1 MSNFNEKLTAFI
13 SQRHPMGCSA
23 DQIAALAGQADGHLP
38 STYLQFMEAAGNGV
52 DDFLRGSD
60 FTVED
65 LDGVREAADELLVEA
80 GQEPLP
86 SSAFVF
92 VMHQGYQF
100 YYFQDGAV
108 FYFKEGDS
116 RPEKRFDSFESF
128 FDSVVQ
134 NIQQRQAR

>member
-1 MSNFNEKLTAFI
+1 MSNFNETLTAFI
-13 SQRHPMGCSA
+13 SQRHPQGCSA
-23 DQIAALAGQADGHLP
+23 DQIAALAEQTEGHLP
-38 STYLQFMEAAGNGV
+38 SAYLQFMEAAGNGV

-60 FTVED
+60 FTIED

-80 GQEPLP
+80 ELEPLT
-86 SSAFVF
+86 SNAFVF

-108 FYFKEGDS
+108 YYFKEGES
-116 RPEKRFDSFESF
+116 RTEKRFDSFESF

-134 NIQQRQAR
+134 NIQQRQSS